1 MAKLNYPITV
11 SLEEVGN
18 FYSCLFFDFIPWR
31 QSVLQDWKRE
41 DLALR
46 AAGGDEQVVVQ
57 LSSSFLW
64 QLQLC
69 DGNGAMSMNMIVTTN
84 EVLQLKYNKRENN
97 FCSGDSLCS
106 SMRSRHP
113 CPSLPGICQIKMYF
127 PYLLIIFPIFPV
139 KIQYVCPPQVMLHRQ
154 LSNWGHICLYQV
166 MMIIQYLIEYSSNLL
181 DLLSFHI
188 AEA

>member
-1 MAKLNYPITV
+1 
-11 SLEEVGN
+11 
-18 FYSCLFFDFIPWR
+18 
-31 QSVLQDWKRE
+31 
-41 DLALR
+41 
-46 AAGGDEQVVVQ
+46 
-57 LSSSFLW
+57 
-64 QLQLC
+64 
-69 DGNGAMSMNMIVTTN
+69 MNMIVTTN

-127 PYLLIIFPIFPV
+127 PSLLIIFPIFPV

-166 MMIIQYLIEYSSNLL
+166 MMIMVMVEMIDWFLFSNYHKPSKYNLL
-181 DLLSFHI
+181 RWQQITSNIFFRRILLRLPCSDLLPHLFLTRLWWLC
-188 AEA
+188 EEWW